1 MKLNLSV
8 FLSLNNLKAITKT
21 IKHILVSSFAI
32 YSLPIWKCTTI
43 FKRIGDTLKLLT
55 NHRRIIEIL
64 TAA

>member
-8 FLSLNNLKAITKT
+8 FLSLNYLKAITKA

-43 FKRIGDTLKLLT
+43 FKRIRDTLRLLT
-55 NHRRIIEIL
+55 
-64 TAA
+64 